1 MKDAAK
7 LSTTNPWPRREVS
20 TGGIYTKRGACMV
33 HDGGRV
39 NMETTGRGAKHL
51 YKCIYTIMYMRR
63 LECAVCDKL
72 LQSCTYLMVP
82 GNQW

>member
-20 TGGIYTKRGACMV
+20 TGGICTQREVCMV

-39 NMETTGRGAKHL
+39 DKETTGRGAKHL
-51 YKCIYTIMYMRR
+51 YQCTCTIIYMRR
-63 LECAVCDKL
+63 LECAVRDKL
-72 LQSCTYLMVP
+72 LES
-82 GNQW
+82 